1 MRLSTE
7 ETLTKYKDRLFT
19 IALNICQNP
28 ADADDAV
35 QDVFIKYYSL
45 KKEFDDETHL
55 KAWLI
60 RVTIN
65 RAKDITSSFW
75 RKHRETLEEYMET
88 LVFEEPEDGRLFE
101 AVMKLPEKYRI
112 TIHLY
117 YYEEYSVREIAD
129 ILKSRESTVKSQLS
143 RGRKL
148 LREKLKE
155 EWNDEE

>member
-45 KKEFDDETHL
+45 NKEFDDETHL

-101 AVMKLPEKYRI
+101 AVIKLPEKYRI
-112 TIHLY
+112 AIHLY

>member
-45 KKEFDDETHL
+45 NKEFEDETHL

-112 TIHLY
+112 AIHLY

>member
-7 ETLTKYKDRLFT
+7 ETLTKYKNRLFT

-65 RAKDITSSFW
+65 RAKDITASFW
-75 RKHRETLEEYMET
+75 RRHRETLEEYMET
-88 LVFEEPEDGRLFE
+88 LVFEDPEDGRLFE

>member
-7 ETLTKYKDRLFT
+7 ETVSKYKDRLFT
-19 IALNICQNP
+19 IAFNICQNP

-45 KKEFDDETHL
+45 NKEFDDETHL

-75 RKHRETLEEYMET
+75 RKHRETLEEYMEN
-88 LVFEEPEDGRLFE
+88 LVFEEPEHGRLFE
-101 AVMKLPEKYRI
+101 AVMKLPKKYRI
-112 TIHLY
+112 VIHLY

-129 ILKSRESTVKSQLS
+129 ILKSRESTVKSQLG
-143 RGRKL
+143 RGRML
-148 LREKLKE
+148 LREMLKE
-155 EWNDEE
+155 EWDNEE

>member
-45 KKEFDDETHL
+45 NKEFDDETHL

-112 TIHLY
+112 AIHLY

-155 EWNDEE
+155 EWNNEE

>member
-7 ETLTKYKDRLFT
+7 EAVSRYKDRLFT
-19 IALNICQNP
+19 IAFNICQNP

-35 QDVFIKYYSL
+35 QDAFIKYYSL
-45 KKEFDDETHL
+45 NKEFEGETHV

-75 RKHRETLEEYMET
+75 RKHRETLEAYMET
-88 LVFEEPEDGRLFE
+88 MVFEASEDGRLFE

-112 TIHLY
+112 AIHLY
-117 YYEEYSVREIAD
+117 YYEEYSVREIAE
-129 ILKSRESTVKSQLS
+129 ILKGRESTVKSQLH
-143 RGRKL
+143 RGRIL
-148 LREKLKE
+148 LKELLKE
-155 EWNDEE
+155 EWDDEE

>member
-7 ETLTKYKDRLFT
+7 ETVPKYKDRLFT
-19 IALNICQNP
+19 IAFNICQNS
-28 ADADDAV
+28 ADADDTV
-35 QDVFIKYYSL
+35 QDVFIKYHSL
-45 KKEFDDETHL
+45 DKEFDDEKHL

-75 RKHRETLEEYMET
+75 RKHRETLEEYMESM
-88 LVFEEPEDGRLFE
+88 VFEEPEDGRLFE

-112 TIHLY
+112 AIHLY

-143 RGRKL
+143 RGRML
-148 LREKLKE
+148 LREMLKE
-155 EWNDEE
+155 EWSNEE

>member
-7 ETLTKYKDRLFT
+7 ETVQKYKDRLFK
-19 IALNICQNP
+19 IAFNICQNF

-45 KKEFDDETHL
+45 NKEFDDETHL

-75 RKHRETLEEYMET
+75 RKHRETLEEHMET
-88 LVFEEPEDGRLFE
+88 MVFEEPGDGRLFE

-112 TIHLY
+112 PIHLY

-129 ILKSRESTVKSQLS
+129 ILKSRENTVKSQLG

-148 LREKLKE
+148 LREMLKE
-155 EWNDEE
+155 EWDDEE